1 MKSVLAGAM
10 HLSLSQVDLD
20 KVRKDLTFKVYTPGE
35 EEPAIVRAWSAERR
49 GYISVPRQYG
59 IKTFKNIACKDS
71 TSAGQ
76 SIESALTPVEL
87 FDYQIPW
94 VDNIL
99 NAFNTRYDLI
109 AKAATGKGKT
119 VMSLEV
125 IRRLNRKALVV
136 VDQNFLKDQWY
147 TQAKFFLGI
156 PEDKIGFVQGDVC
169 DYEGKDIVVAMIQTL
184 YSRTF
189 TNKFYEYFG
198 TVVFDESH
206 TVGAP
211 VFSKVLMQFP
221 ARYRFGVSATPDR
234 RDALNTVI
242 QYNIGTVEV
251 VLDKVHRPSVVR
263 YLEHDGVYSW
273 YANISPKTGRFITEV
288 SEDSSRNLLIARAIK
303 WLYDSGR
310 HVLAVSDRIEHV
322 ESLMALCRY
331 LGIPPDHMGTVTGY
345 TNTWRYAKNPLPK
358 RKPKGLEKD
367 ADYTPV
373 KLQLIAKRTPKKVL
387 DEIKNT
393 KQVIFSTYGMFS
405 KGVDVPRLSAGIDC
419 TPRSQAQQVHGR
431 ILRDDEDKQVPIWVT
446 IRDVNS
452 FRSEYQFGQRI
463 REYVKSNAEIYKWVL
478 GKGIKRQEPKLLS
491 AEALSRA
498 TALKERKITTKPDG
512 SYTVQ
517 TQSTETRLR
526 SKSGS
531 STVKTTLR
539 SRQSS

>member
-10 HLSLSQVDLD
+10 HLPLSDIDVDR
-20 KVRKDLTFKVYTPGE
+20 VRKDLTFKVYTPGE
-35 EEPAIVRAWSAERR
+35 EEPEVVRAWSAGRE

-59 IKTFKNIACKDS
+59 IKTFKGISCQDS
-71 TSAGQ
+71 TSLGQ
-76 SIESALTPVEL
+76 AIQSKLTPVEL

-94 VDNIL
+94 VSDIVT
-99 NAFNTRYDLI
+99 AFKTRYDLV

-125 IRRLNRKALVV
+125 IRRLGRKALVV

-147 TQAKFFLGI
+147 SQAKFFLGI
-156 PEDKIGFVQGDVC
+156 TDDKIGFIQGNVC

-184 YSRTF
+184 YSR
-189 TNKFYEYFG
+189 KFNDDLYRYFG

-211 VFSKVLMQFP
+211 VFSTVLMQFP

-234 RDALNTVI
+234 RDALNKII
-242 QYNIGTVEV
+242 QYNIGVVEV
-251 VLDKVHRPSVVR
+251 NLDKVHRPSVVR

-322 ESLMALCRY
+322 ESLMALCKY

-345 TNTWRYAKNPLPK
+345 TNTWRYAKDPLPK
-358 RKPKGLEKD
+358 RKPKGLQKD

-387 DEIKNT
+387 DEVKNT

-431 ILRDDEDKQVPIWVT
+431 ILRDDEGKQVPIWVT

-478 GKGIKRQEPKLLS
+478 GKGIKKQEPKLLA
-491 AEALSRA
+491 AEALNRA
-498 TALKERKITTKPDG
+498 TDLKERKITTKPDG

-517 TQSTETRLR
+517 TQATVTRLR
-526 SKSGS
+526 SKSDS
-531 STVKTTLR
+531 STARNILR